1 MNKIDII
8 IKEIKCQE
16 SINNLENNY
25 LEINFDGKDVN
36 YQILNIIRRIL
47 LRYIPIYAFDSNLIK
62 IKKNNS
68 VLNNDMLKLRLNN
81 LPVLLSN
88 LKNNLNKEDNINK
101 IYDLENKKFNY
112 NDENSIM
119 MYINAKNL
127 ENEIKHITTNDVEF
141 KMNDGSI
148 IESNTLYKR
157 PILLISLRK
166 DEEVILT
173 AKTSLN
179 ISLNDGKWLALK
191 TPCNYIENNENNYNM
206 IIRSRRQITEK
217 ECLKRGIKIIL
228 NKIKLIEENIVTEI
242 NKIKKKNNIKEIYE
256 GDILIQDEDSSYGNI
271 ITYYLQLDKNIE
283 FAGYKV
289 ESYLKMDI
297 IISFKTLNVDIIK
310 IFNDIIE
317 KLLNLFNNIYKQ
329 IEKL

>member
-1 MNKIDII
+1 MNKFDIN
-8 IKEIKCQE
+8 IKQVKYQE

-25 LEINFDGKDVN
+25 LELNFDGKDVN

-88 LKNNLNKEDNINK
+88 LKNNLNTEDNINK
-101 IYDLENKKFNY
+101 IYELENKKFNY

-119 MYINAKNL
+119 MYMNVKNI

-141 KMNDGSI
+141 KMNDGTI
-148 IESNTLYKR
+148 IESTILYKR

-173 AKTSLN
+173 VKTSLN
-179 ISLNDGKWLALK
+179 ISLNDSKWLAIK
-191 TPCNYIENNENNYNM
+191 TPCNYIENDENNYNI

-217 ECLKRGIKIIL
+217 ECLKRCINIII
-228 NKIKLIEENIVTEI
+228 NKIKSIEENIITEI
-242 NKIKKKNNIKEIYE
+242 NKIKKKKYIKEIYE
-256 GDILIQDEDSSYGNI
+256 GDILIQDEDSSFGNI

-297 IISFKTLNVDIIK
+297 IISFKTSGIDIIK
-310 IFNDIIE
+310 IFNNVIE
-317 KLLNLFNNIYKQ
+317 KILNLFNNIYKQ
-329 IEKL
+329 IEKI

>member
-1 MNKIDII
+1 MNKFDITV
-8 IKEIKCQE
+8 KEIKYQK
-16 SINNLENNY
+16 SVDNLENNY
-25 LEINFDGKDVN
+25 LELNFKGKDVN
-36 YQILNIIRRIL
+36 YQILNILRRIL
-47 LRYIPIYAFDSNLIK
+47 LRYIPIYAFDSNLIN
-62 IKKNNS
+62 IKENNS

-88 LKNNLNKEDNINK
+88 LKNNINKENTIDK
-101 IYDLENKKFNY
+101 VYDLENRKFNY

-127 ENEIKHITTNDVEF
+127 ENEIKHITTDDVEF

-148 IESNTLYKR
+148 IESKNIYKR
-157 PILLISLRK
+157 PILLVSLRK
-166 DEEVILT
+166 DEQVILT

-179 ISLNDGKWLALK
+179 ISLNDGKWLAIK
-191 TPCNYIENNENNYNM
+191 TPCNYIENDENNYNI
-206 IIRSRRQITEK
+206 IIRSRRQLLEY
-217 ECLKRGIKIIL
+217 ECLKRCIKILI
-228 NKIKLIEENIVTEI
+228 NKLKMIEENIITEI
-242 NKIKKKNNIKEIYE
+242 NKIKKKNNIKEIFE
-256 GDILIQDEDSSYGNI
+256 GDILIQDEDSSFGNI

-310 IFNDIIE
+310 IFNNIIE
-317 KLLNLFNNIYKQ
+317 KLYEIFNNIYKQ